1 MKRREACI
9 LLLMFSFLLLTTVM
23 PSQTQIE
30 TQTQPYPAIQAG
42 SAEDKALE
50 LIDKEPGT
58 EKRIAMLEQFLKDF
72 PAMAKS
78 PDVNTLFVFNYREM
92 RNGAKLIEY
101 AEKVLAVKP
110 DDLSVLPLMID
121 ALEQQNQYDRAY
133 EYAKHYEALVQNFD
147 GFSGGSLIQETD
159 RVRIRAEAKA
169 MVTTAR
175 QQKEYADIQSAYQE
189 TDNDK
194 KIRALEGFAREF
206 PDSAQLCTAY
216 SMLALSYL
224 QKQNPAQSA
233 ASADKCLKIDPRN
246 LDMLVLLADLQVEDK
261 AKAKQTAELVAK
273 AVELSDAMES
283 TPVPE
288 GQTEADWTKRKTY
301 YRGMTHGLRGYLDM
315 KASLYAKAIP
325 DLELAQKL
333 MGDDSAALY
342 RLGFALA
349 KLKRNREATSYLTRA
364 AKIPGPFQEAARR
377 ALSELNK

>member
-1 MKRREACI
+1 MKRQEACI

-23 PSQTQIE
+23 PAQTQD
-30 TQTQPYPAIQAG
+30 QPYPAIQAG
-42 SAEDKALE
+42 SAEDKALQ
-50 LIDKEPGT
+50 LIDQEPQT

-78 PDVNTLFVFNYREM
+78 PDVNFLFVFNYRQM

-121 ALEQQNQYDRAY
+121 ALLEQQNQYSRAY

-147 GFSGGSLIQETD
+147 SLPGGGLIQETD
-159 RVRIRAEAKA
+159 RVRIWGEAKS

-175 QQKEYADIQSAYQE
+175 QQKEYADIQAAYQE

-194 KIRALEGFAREF
+194 KIRTLEGFAKEF
-206 PDSAQLCTAY
+206 PDSTQICAAY

-224 QKQNPAQSA
+224 QKQNAAQSA
-233 ASADKCLKIDPRN
+233 ASAEKCLKIDPNN

-261 AKAKQTAELVAK
+261 AKTKQTAELVAK
-273 AVELSDAMES
+273 AVELSDALES
-283 TPVPE
+283 TPVPA
-288 GQTEADWTKRKTY
+288 GQAEADWTKRKTY
-301 YRGMTHGLRGYLDM
+301 YRGMAHGLRGYLDM
-315 KASLYAKAIP
+315 KAGLYAKAIP
-325 DLELAQKL
+325 DLEMAQKL

-349 KLKRNREATSYLTRA
+349 KLKRNREAATYLTRA
-364 AKIPGPFQEAARR
+364 AKIPGPFQEAARK
-377 ALSELNK
+377 ALSELNR